1 MDFDDLALNCF
12 DGLRKEWVKLCS
24 RSARGI
30 CELANKYR
38 NRDDCLLRSMHSG
51 SFNFSLR
58 LHWDDGDDDWL
69 IRFPLPG
76 KSMFPEEKIRGEAIL
91 MEYIAGNTTIPVPRV
106 IASGTAD
113 ENPTGLGPY
122 IIMTWAEGRK
132 MSDVLRKSD
141 PTDKEETLNPDIDEE
156 TLKALYGQMARVLLE
171 LWKLDFDCI
180 GSLGSDQVT
189 GKPQV
194 TKRPLTLA
202 MNELVRTCGLKDLTP
217 PRTYT
222 SSTDYIVSLLE
233 LQSNHLRQQRN
244 SIYDAMDC
252 REKYACRHLM
262 KASALNFLSHED
274 NYGPFKL
281 FCDDFCPGNVLV
293 NDSLQIT
300 GIIDWEFCYA
310 APAQFAGSI
319 PWWLLLERPHRIIY
333 NSGVNAFFD
342 EFLPKAD
349 LFLRCME
356 AKETEQ
362 GINPSEYNLSARMRQ
377 SIQDRSAWFNMACRM
392 VPSVDMIY
400 WDLLD
405 EYCWGPR
412 KSIAERVYNITTTP
426 EMHKAREDLVKAKV
440 EQLQQYYM
448 ELGEDNIVTYEEEQ
462 FSEMEA
468 SIEESTKLQ
477 LGKSGS
483 LFLVTAI
490 GLTAFVLTTTHII
503 MRRGRL

>member
-1 MDFDDLALNCF
+1 
-12 DGLRKEWVKLCS
+12 
-24 RSARGI
+24 
-30 CELANKYR
+30 
-38 NRDDCLLRSMHSG
+38 
-51 SFNFSLR
+51 
-58 LHWDDGDDDWL
+58 
-69 IRFPLPG
+69 
-76 KSMFPEEKIRGEAIL
+76 
-91 MEYIAGNTTIPVPRV
+91 
-106 IASGTAD
+106 
-113 ENPTGLGPY
+113 
-122 IIMTWAEGRK
+122 
-132 MSDVLRKSD
+132 
-141 PTDKEETLNPDIDEE
+141 
-156 TLKALYGQMARVLLE
+156 
-171 LWKLDFDCI
+171 
-180 GSLGSDQVT
+180 
-189 GKPQV
+189 
-194 TKRPLTLA
+194 
-202 MNELVRTCGLKDLTP
+202 
-217 PRTYT
+217 
-222 SSTDYIVSLLE
+222 
-233 LQSNHLRQQRN
+233 
-244 SIYDAMDC
+244 
-252 REKYACRHLM
+252 M
-262 KASALNFLSHED
+262 KASTFNFLSHED
-274 NYGPFKL
+274 NHGTFKL
-281 FCDDFCPGNVLV
+281 FCDDLCPGNVLV

-362 GINPSEYNLSARMRQ
+362 GINPSKYNLSARMRQ

-412 KSIAERVYNITTTP
+412 KSIARRVYNITTTP
-426 EMHKAREDLVKAKV
+426 EMHKAREDFVKAKV

-448 ELGEDNIVTYEEEQ
+448 ELGDDNIVTYEEEQ

-468 SIEESTKLQ
+468 SIEESTVSYSGFLFYVFYCSQLEMQKLQ

-490 GLTAFVLTTTHII
+490 GLTAFVLTTAHII

>member
-1 MDFDDLALNCF
+1 MDFDDIALNHF
-12 DGLRKEWVKLCS
+12 DGLKKEWVELCS

-30 CELANKYR
+30 CGLANKYR

-58 LHWDDGDDDWL
+58 LHWEDDGDDWL

-76 KSMFPEEKIRGEAIL
+76 KSMFPEEKVRGEAIL
-91 MEYIAGNTTIPVPRV
+91 MTYIADNTTIPVPRV

-113 ENPTGLGPY
+113 ENPTGLGPF
-122 IIMTWAEGRK
+122 IIMTWIEGRK
-132 MSDVLRKSD
+132 MSELLRTSD
-141 PTDKEETLNPDIDEE
+141 SSDKEETLNPDIDEE
-156 TLKALYGQMARVLLE
+156 TLKALYGQMAQVLLK

-180 GSLGSDQVT
+180 GSLSNNEVT

-202 MNELVRTCGLKDLTP
+202 MNELVRTCGLTDLDP
-217 PRTYT
+217 PRTYN

-233 LQSNHLRQQRN
+233 LQSKHLQQQRN
-244 SIYDAMDC
+244 SIYDSADC
-252 REKYACRHLM
+252 REKYASRHLM
-262 KASALNFLSHED
+262 KASALNFLPPED

-281 FCDDFCPGNVLV
+281 FCDDLCPGNVLV

-333 NSGVNAFFD
+333 NSGVKAFFED
-342 EFLPKAD
+342 FLPKAD
-349 LFLRCME
+349 LFLQCME
-356 AKETEQ
+356 TKETEL
-362 GINPSEYNLSARMRQ
+362 GVDPSDYNLSVRMRR

-412 KSIAERVYNITTTP
+412 KSIAERVYNATTSP
-426 EMHKAREDLVKAKV
+426 EMHKAREDFVKAKIK
-440 EQLQQYYM
+440 QLQQYYA
-448 ELGEDNIVTYEEEQ
+448 ELGDETVVSYEEEQ
-462 FSEMEA
+462 TSETEDFIQEYKV
-468 SIEESTKLQ
+468 SCNGILYVI
-477 LGKSGS
+477 
-483 LFLVTAI
+483 LFLTVKYRN
-490 GLTAFVLTTTHII
+490 LNW
-503 MRRGRL
+503 R